1 MCGGKMSKKNAP
13 PKEKITI
20 GRDLAYIIA
29 LPMALTALSQKKR
42 RKHKSQSSNIYE
54 NLLSLK
60 NSLDVFFIT
69 STKKNSEEY
78 KQQLYRKIL
87 VEKLI
92 LNISAGKNSEIKQ
105 NLEQIMRDEGLKFVE
120 KEESLISQEEKFLIK
135 TEFHGLSHYPS
146 KEMLS
151 TYFQNHLE
159 NQKPNQEPS
168 PYTEEDYQ
176 LDNIPSWKYFRQ
188 FASFKKRAAIFA
200 KALAEK
206 EIPPHK
212 IQNLNAYDMVAIFK
226 SYNQKHDIP
235 NFETAKAKFIKYFI
249 NHHETDYRIYMQE
262 NKAVILYA
270 LRNKGIELDLKKNHH
285 AYEEFIEKNI
295 ILMKSK
301 GSVPPLFNI
310 HHKRPVKDSNSN
322 ENLSMANNYK
332 NLCLIMECPYHNM
345 MHLFDTNVLG
355 KKIFNRKVKRV
366 ELPQEL
372 IFFGG
377 FSRKFQI
384 YRQQEAEYSDILS
397 QALINHKKQRY

>member
-1 MCGGKMSKKNAP
+1 MCGGIMSKKNTP
-13 PKEKITI
+13 PKEKFTL
-20 GRDLAYIIA
+20 GRDFAYIIVLPAA
-29 LPMALTALSQKKR
+29 LNALSQKKR
-42 RKHKSQSSNIYE
+42 RQYKSNSSNIYE

-60 NSLDVFFIT
+60 NSLDALYIT
-69 STKKNSEEY
+69 SNKKNSEEY

-92 LNISAGKNSEIKQ
+92 LNIAAGKNSEIKQ
-105 NLEQIMRDEGLKFVE
+105 NLEQIMKDEGLKFTE

-151 TYFQNHLE
+151 QYFQKHIE
-159 NQKPNQEPS
+159 NKEHPENKTYHES
-168 PYTEEDYQ
+168 EYQ
-176 LDNIPSWKYFRQ
+176 LDNIPSWKYFKQ
-188 FASFKKRAAIFA
+188 FSSFKKRAGIFA

-206 EIPPHK
+206 NIPPQD
-212 IQNLNAYDMVAIFK
+212 ISQLNAYDLIALLK
-226 SYNQKHDIP
+226 NYNQKHDIP
-235 NFETAKAKFIKYFI
+235 NFETAKSKFIKYFI
-249 NHHETDYRIYMQE
+249 NNHEADYRSYMLE

-270 LRNKGIELDLKKNHH
+270 LQNKGIELDLKKNHH

-295 ILMKSK
+295 ILMKTK

-332 NLCLIMECPYHNM
+332 NLCLIIESPYHNM
-345 MHLFDTNVLG
+345 LHLFDTNVLG
-355 KKIFNRKVKRV
+355 KTIFNRKVKRI

-384 YRQQEAEYSDILS
+384 YRHPENEYSDILTHM
-397 QALINHKKQRY
+397 INTKKKQK

>member
-1 MCGGKMSKKNAP
+1 MSKKNTP
-13 PKEKITI
+13 PKEKNTI

-29 LPMALTALSQKKR
+29 LPMALNALSQKKR
-42 RKHKSQSSNIYE
+42 RKFKSQSSNIYE

-60 NSLDVFFIT
+60 NSLDTLFIT
-69 STKKNSEEY
+69 SNKKNSEEY

-92 LNISAGKNSEIKQ
+92 LNISCGKNSEIKQ
-105 NLEQIMRDEGLKFVE
+105 NLEDIMKDEGLKFVE

-151 TYFQNHLE
+151 PYLQKYLE
-159 NQKPNQEPS
+159 NKPAETSDTYPR
-168 PYTEEDYQ
+168 EEYQ
-176 LDNIPSWKYFRQ
+176 LDKIPSWKYFKQ
-188 FASFKKRAAIFA
+188 FSSFKKRAAYFVN
-200 KALAEK
+200 ALEK
-206 EIPPHK
+206 KKIPPQD
-212 IQNLNAYDMVAIFK
+212 ISQLNAYDLIALIK
-226 SYNQKHDIP
+226 SYNQNHDIP
-235 NFETAKAKFIKYFI
+235 NFETAKSKFIKYFI
-249 NHHETDYRIYMQE
+249 SHHESDYRAYMHE

-270 LRNKGIELDLKKNHH
+270 LKNKGIELDLKKNHH
-285 AYEEFIEKNI
+285 AYEEFVEKNI

-310 HHKRPVKDSNSN
+310 HHKHPVKDSKTE

-332 NLCLIMECPYHNM
+332 NLCLIIESPYHNM
-345 MHLFDTNVLG
+345 LHLFDTNVLG
-355 KKIFNRKVKRV
+355 KTIFNRKVKRI
-366 ELPQEL
+366 ELPPGL

-384 YRQQEAEYSDILS
+384 YRQNEAQYSNVLS
-397 QALINHKKQRY
+397 QMIISQKQK